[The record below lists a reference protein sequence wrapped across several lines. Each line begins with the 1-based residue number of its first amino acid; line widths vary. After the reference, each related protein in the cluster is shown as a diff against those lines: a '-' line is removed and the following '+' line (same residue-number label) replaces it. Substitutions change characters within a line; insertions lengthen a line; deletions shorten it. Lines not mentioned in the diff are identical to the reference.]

1 MTTIDAGVE
10 GSSASTASARSL
22 GARRVLL
29 AEPRGFCA
37 GVEMAIKALA
47 WMVER
52 FEPPVFCYHDIVHND
67 LVVELFEAAG
77 VVFVDDVDE
86 VVPGA
91 PLMLSAHGTAPA
103 VVAAAEARA
112 GVVVD
117 AACPLVT
124 KVHHEVRTR
133 AAHGDT
139 VVYVGHAGHDEAIG
153 TMAVAP
159 EAVRLVESVDD
170 VAALARPDG
179 PVALLSQTTL
189 AVEEW
194 ADVRSAVLDR
204 FGEVWGPVRSDLC
217 FATTNRQAALRA
229 LVPRVDAV
237 VIIGSPTSS
246 NTNALER
253 LAHEAADGRGDEAA
267 PLRVVRIDAAD
278 DLPVDLLDGRSVV
291 GVTAGASVPEG
302 VVQSV
307 LDRLAPIDGVE
318 AVRAVDED
326 EYFPLP
332 RQLRALLPREAVV
345 ADRSI
350 GAGEVLDR
358 LADRVAAGGP
368 IGGSV
373 GGAAAGPVGASVGGV
388 AEEVAR

>member
-1 MTTIDAGVE
+1 MTDVVAAEAVGAVDDDPTGGRGV
-10 GSSASTASARSL
+10 
-22 GARRVLL
+22 RRVLL

-52 FEPPVFCYHDIVHND
+52 FAPPVFCYHDIVHND
-67 LVVELFEAAG
+67 LVVELFESAG
-77 VVFVDDVDE
+77 VVFVDDIDE
-86 VVPGA
+86 VTPGA

-133 AAHGDT
+133 AARGDT

-159 EAVRLVESVDD
+159 DAVRLVESVDD
-170 VAALARPDG
+170 VAALDAPDG

-194 ADVRSAVLDR
+194 SDVRAAVLDR
-204 FGEVWGPVRSDLC
+204 FGDVWGPVRSDLC

-229 LVPRVDAV
+229 LVPQVDAV

-253 LAHEAADGRGDEAA
+253 LAHEAAGARGDDASS
-267 PLRVVRIDAAD
+267 LRVVRIDAAE
-278 DLPVDLLDGRSVV
+278 DLPADLIDGCSVV

-302 VVQSV
+302 VVRSV
-307 LDRLAPIDGVE
+307 LDRLAPVEGVE

-332 RQLRALLPREAVV
+332 RQLRAVLPRDAVA
-345 ADRSI
+345 ADRSV

-358 LADRVAAGGP
+358 LTARVAE
-368 IGGSV
+368 
-373 GGAAAGPVGASVGGV
+373 GAVGAGSD
-388 AEEVAR
+388 R